1 MIGKFSQ
8 SGYDLSN
15 RTTMLSATGRLQLLP
30 LSVLEQFPDR
40 PREQDPGQ
48 FQRMKLEL
56 SMTLMEERRFS
67 WTYSCNTVRLY
78 WMTTVVI
85 YCHTNLLEILIFE
98 VVPCSKTIIN
108 VLENKQKSQ
117 LHICVSGGFG
127 LEDNQRFKH
136 LLDITRCSERLS
148 SDFILPGKWDF
159 LKQHHWP

>member
-1 MIGKFSQ
+1 
-8 SGYDLSN
+8 
-15 RTTMLSATGRLQLLP
+15 
-30 LSVLEQFPDR
+30 
-40 PREQDPGQ
+40 
-48 FQRMKLEL
+48 
-56 SMTLMEERRFS
+56 
-67 WTYSCNTVRLY
+67 
-78 WMTTVVI
+78 MTTVFI

-148 SDFILPGKWDF
+148 SDFFLPGK
-159 LKQHHWP
+159 

>member
-8 SGYDLSN
+8 SGYVHSN
-15 RTTMLSATGRLQLLP
+15 RTTTLSATGRSQLLP
-30 LSVLEQFPDR
+30 LFVLERFPDH

-56 SMTLMEERRFS
+56 SMTLMEERRYS
-67 WTYSCNTVRLY
+67 WIYSCNTVWLY

-148 SDFILPGKWDF
+148 SDFFLPGKWDF
-159 LKQHHWP
+159 LKQQHWV